1 MKATKTTIPLRDRCL
16 SHCAALRIPLE
27 GASLDEGLSRAEKE
41 NLSHLHFL
49 DLLLG
54 TQADA
59 RRERA
64 VARRIREARFAD
76 TKTLEGFDW
85 QFNPKAFDRVQIE
98 ELATGDFIRRC
109 NNLIIVGWSGIGKS
123 HIIQALGQKVC
134 VQGYRV
140 LYRTSAELLADLT
153 ASLADK
159 TLPARLRYY
168 TRPDLLIVD
177 EFGFDR
183 IERTECAQA
192 AHLLF
197 KIIASR
203 NQKRSTALVTNV
215 DFDKWGGYLVDGPLA
230 MALLDR
236 LVERAIISR
245 SKARPIAPLWP
256 KARKTLPER
265 GSFHFSFPISAPTG
279 GQSVTPHLAPF
290 NRQTGTPFRRHRH
303 TAGPLPL

>member
-1 MKATKTTIPLRDRCL
+1 L
-16 SHCAALRIPLE
+16 SHCTTLGIPLE
-27 GASLDEGLSRAEKE
+27 GGSLDEVLSRAEKD

-76 TKTLEGFDW
+76 SKTLEGFDW
-85 QFNPKAFDRVQIE
+85 KFNPKAFDRVQIE
-98 ELATGDFIRRC
+98 ELATGDFIRRR
-109 NNLIIVGWSGIGKS
+109 NNLIMVGWSGIGKS

-168 TRPDLLIVD
+168 TRPDWLIVD

-183 IERTECAQA
+183 IERTESAQA
-192 AHLLF
+192 AHLLY
-197 KIIASR
+197 KIIAGRS
-203 NQKRSTALVTNV
+203 QKRSTALVTNV
-215 DFDKWGGYLVDGPLA
+215 DFDKWAEYLVDGPLA

-236 LVERAIISR
+236 LVEGAIILKIKGKTYR
-245 SKARPIAPLWP
+245 TPLVKGEDNP
-256 KARKTLPER
+256 A
-265 GSFHFSFPISAPTG
+265 
-279 GQSVTPHLAPF
+279 
-290 NRQTGTPFRRHRH
+290 
-303 TAGPLPL
+303 